1 MPVSAFGQTWIR
13 SRFSRRRAADPSG
26 GGRPGSQD
34 APHRAWAARAWCA
47 DAEPRP
53 RGPRRDRFSRLPR
66 GAPGGG
72 RARLRGAPDAPRGAP
87 PPPCGCLGKSPWP
100 LRCRCGDCLPVGLG
114 TAFPWTWGCSFPWTR
129 DCFPVDS
136 RESSDCLKGTV
147 TRIHGPPR
155 CLFAAKDSQYR
166 GDTWG
171 DIWL

>member
-66 GAPGGG
+66 GAPGE
-72 RARLRGAPDAPRGAP
+72 GAPGCEGPRTLRAARHR
-87 PPPCGCLGKSPWP
+87 P
-100 LRCRCGDCLPVGLG
+100 LAGVWVNHPGLCAANVG